1 MCGAKLQR
9 TQVLS
14 TSESR
19 LCQGD
24 ILRDVDWVEYVA
36 ETSGII
42 EVSRVVFPLAI
53 VLTQD
58 CDLEQDHLFRTESR
72 PTQDKRLISVLMAP
86 LYNVEHVYQG
96 EHLSELGILME
107 KVPKT
112 GNTGNFLRNNERPRY
127 HYLEF
132 EEDVPIVASVIDF
145 KHYFSATVDYLM
157 KLKPTLYL
165 CSVAPLFRED
175 IAQRFA
181 CYLSRVGLPD
191 LAARSSQAREAEC
204 DNAMGVPGSL

>member
-1 MCGAKLQR
+1 MQR
-9 TQVLS
+9 TQVLK

-24 ILRDVDWVEYVA
+24 ILREVYWVEYVVEA
-36 ETSGII
+36 AGVI
-42 EVSRVVFPLAI
+42 EVARVVFPLAI

-58 CDLEQDHLFRTESR
+58 CDLEQEHRSRIEAR
-72 PTQDKRLISVLMAP
+72 PTQDKWLVSVLMAP

-96 EHLSELGILME
+96 EHLSELGISME
-107 KVPKT
+107 KLPKA

-132 EEDVPIVASVIDF
+132 DEDVPIVASVIDF
-145 KHYFSATVDYLM
+145 KHYFSATVQYLTS
-157 KLKPTLYL
+157 LRPTAYV

-181 CYLSRVGLPD
+181 AYLARVGLPEGGVR
-191 LAARSSQAREAEC
+191 AAQGKGAA
-204 DNAMGVPGSL
+204 

>member
-1 MCGAKLQR
+1 MQR
-9 TQVLS
+9 TKVL
-14 TSESR
+14 TTRETR

-24 ILRDVDWVEYVA
+24 ILRDVQWVEYVV
-36 ETSGII
+36 EEEGLI
-42 EVSRVVFPLAI
+42 EVARVVFPLAI

-58 CDLEQDHLFRTESR
+58 CDLEQDHRFRSESR
-72 PTQDKRLISVLMAP
+72 STQDKWLISVLMAQ

-96 EHLSELGILME
+96 EHLSELGVRME
-107 KVPKT
+107 RVAKT

-132 EEDVPIVASVIDF
+132 DDDVPIVPSVIDF
-145 KHYFSATVDYLM
+145 KHYFSATVKYLM
-157 KLKPTLYL
+157 GLKPTTYV

-181 CYLSRVGLPD
+181 AYLARVGLPD
-191 LAARSSQAREAEC
+191 LRFAIAERGEERSLAS
-204 DNAMGVPGSL
+204 G

>member
-1 MCGAKLQR
+1 MLK
-9 TQVLS
+9 TNV
-14 TSESR
+14 SR

-24 ILRDVDWVEYVA
+24 ILRDVHWVEYVL
-36 ETSGII
+36 EGSGVI
-42 EVSRVVFPLAI
+42 EVARVVFPLAI

-58 CDLEQDHLFRTESR
+58 CDLEQDHLFRTEVRS
-72 PTQDKRLISVLMAP
+72 TQDKWLISVLMAP

-96 EHLSELGILME
+96 EHLAELGIRME
-107 KVPKT
+107 PVPKS

-132 EEDVPIVASVIDF
+132 DEDVPIVPSVIDF
-145 KHYFSATVDYLM
+145 KHYFSATVKYLVG
-157 KLKPTLYL
+157 LKPTAYV

-181 CYLSRVGLPD
+181 TYLARVGLPEPGTASSTHPID
-191 LAARSSQAREAEC
+191 TSARPSA
-204 DNAMGVPGSL
+204 DG

>member
-1 MCGAKLQR
+1 LQR
-9 TQVLS
+9 TKVL
-14 TSESR
+14 TTKESR

-24 ILRDVDWVEYVA
+24 ILRDVHWVEYVA
-36 ETSGII
+36 ESQGLI
-42 EVSRVVFPLAI
+42 EVARVVFPLAI

-58 CDLEQDHLFRTESR
+58 CDLEQDHRFRSEPRS
-72 PTQDKRLISVLMAP
+72 TQDKWLISVLMAP

-132 EEDVPIVASVIDF
+132 DDDVPIVPSVIDF
-145 KHYFSATVDYLM
+145 KHYFSATVTYLM
-157 KLKPTLYL
+157 GLKPTSYV

-181 CYLSRVGLPD
+181 AYLARVGLPD
-191 LAARSSQAREAEC
+191 LGVSVTEGREERSLTS
-204 DNAMGVPGSL
+204 G